1 MVIAFDLDDT
11 LYKERDFAC
20 SAYREAVESIGL
32 REPEKETAYEAMRM
46 ALERGDNPFDALQ
59 RVAGRTLP
67 IAELVAAYRRH
78 RPSIRLDGETA
89 GTLGRLRDAGHRLC
103 LVTDGRSQ
111 TQRNK
116 MEALGLAAF
125 FDNRD
130 VIISEETGADKHSP
144 DNFRRIEEAY
154 PAQRYVYVG
163 DNPAKDFEQPERLGW
178 ATICLKDDGRNIHP
192 QTGGRPAQYAVD
204 ALSELPELIE
214 KIERKK

>member
-20 SAYREAVESIGL
+20 SAYRETVESIGL

-78 RPSIRLDGETA
+78 RPSIRLDVETA
-89 GTLGRLRDAGHRLC
+89 ATLGRLRDAGHRLC

-116 MEALGLAAF
+116 IEALGLAAF
-125 FDNRD
+125 CDYF
-130 VIISEETGADKHSP
+130 
-144 DNFRRIEEAY
+144 
-154 PAQRYVYVG
+154 
-163 DNPAKDFEQPERLGW
+163 
-178 ATICLKDDGRNIHP
+178 GRN
-192 QTGGRPAQYAVD
+192 R
-204 ALSELPELIE
+204 
-214 KIERKK
+214 R

>member
-20 SAYREAVESIGL
+20 SAYRETVESIGL

-46 ALERGDNPFDALQ
+46 ALERGENPFDALQ

-78 RPSIRLDGETA
+78 RPSIRLDVETA
-89 GTLGRLRDAGHRLC
+89 ATLGRLRDAGHRLC

-116 MEALGLAAF
+116 IEALGLAAF

-130 VIISEETGADKHSP
+130 VVISEETGVDK
-144 DNFRRIEEAY
+144 
-154 PAQRYVYVG
+154 QRFLTAGAFGV
-163 DNPAKDFEQPERLGW
+163 DDDLPERRW
-178 ATICLKDDGRNIHP
+178 AQHPSASGRQAGAICRRCLVGIAGTH
-192 QTGGRPAQYAVD
+192 
-204 ALSELPELIE
+204 
-214 KIERKK
+214 

>member
-20 SAYREAVESIGL
+20 SAYRETVESIGL
-32 REPEKETAYEAMRM
+32 REPEK
-46 ALERGDNPFDALQ
+46 
-59 RVAGRTLP
+59 
-67 IAELVAAYRRH
+67 AAYRRH
-78 RPSIRLDGETA
+78 RPSIRLDVETA
-89 GTLGRLRDAGHRLC
+89 ATLGKLRDAGHRLC

-116 MEALGLAAF
+116 IEALGLAAF

-130 VIISEETGADKHSP
+130 VVISEETGVDKHSP
-144 DNFRRIEEAY
+144 DNFRRIEDAY

-178 ATICLKDDGRNIHP
+178 TTICLKDDGRNIHP

-204 ALSELPELIE
+204 ALSELPELIK

>member
-1 MVIAFDLDDT
+1 MIPSRQTLRRVNGCAPSDLDVAGVD
-11 LYKERDFAC
+11 LILHLM
-20 SAYREAVESIGL
+20 SAVEVIRNSVYTRLHKEAGL
-32 REPEKETAYEAMRM
+32 SEGKFSLMM
-46 ALERGDNPFDALQ
+46 
-59 RVAGRTLP
+59 
-67 IAELVAAYRRH
+67 
-78 RPSIRLDGETA
+78 S
-89 GTLGRLRDAGHRLC
+89 LRDAGHRLC

-116 MEALGLAAF
+116 IEALGLAAF

-130 VIISEETGADKHSP
+130 VVISEETGVDKHSP
-144 DNFRRIEEAY
+144 DNFRRIEDAY

-178 ATICLKDDGRNIHP
+178 TTICLKDDGRNIHP